1 MKNKIS
7 KLLAIGLS
15 SAVAFSVISANLP
28 KNHNVVFAAQAKTI
42 YVEIDGNENQGGGS
56 GAENS
61 PYQSLKYAIS
71 KAEDGDTIKLK
82 NPADGITKAIREDAG
97 VNGLFIIDKN
107 IIIDGGNVSTLQ
119 FRGLDVELRKNVIFK
134 DLKIRFN
141 NNGVSLGKIYASGN
155 KVTFDNVNTKE
166 GYQQDAERPV
176 LIAGSKEGNPIG
188 SAAEFVIKNG
198 FSENR
203 FNKVILGN
211 EDRDLNIDASL
222 IVESEFAKVDEGVIL
237 GGEGAHKTTGRVQ
250 VQSNSKNIEKFV
262 GTNSD
267 NNKVTFTG
275 STIYGVQLV
284 GVKNLAVL
292 PNTSVSVE
300 SDFAGV
306 SGNVEVNGELNLTN
320 STEQVIVAE
329 SISGDGKIVFSTNST
344 IVTGGDITGN
354 LKFELRGTP
363 QQIQDRL
370 NTNVVEAGGNID
382 AGVTLK
388 VQGDVVQVK
397 EDTSTI
403 SLVNDAAKVNVI
415 VREDSDANGN
425 VDENDDSIIDLFI
438 DYTTNN
444 PVDYIKE
451 VVNDVKLNGKVI
463 INTENNT
470 IYNESTGGTL
480 DFVAFYVAK
489 PGNVDIDGVKT
500 PFTVEVNNERQ
511 EVSYTLPA
519 PEAGFHYET
528 ADGAKVTDLAKKV
541 LTGDARFTDVVLK
554 KVADATTPRNFV
566 GFEIEPEDPAIDVPQ
581 DVKTFMTTNN
591 IIPSD
596 YELVGGAVAQQPQDI
611 TVKVNDAANGGKW
624 EFLGWEKEDRTDI
637 HGDKWTIWISIWTLV
652 PDAATEFDAEY
663 KFISATPNKN
673 LPSEI
678 TNYVD
683 DLNVADGTNVN
694 AVAPRK
700 NNVVDT
706 VNDGVWVFVDYD
718 TPAKAVDNANVVFTG
733 KYNFVANVHDVEYRF
748 ESLVEGKNLPV
759 EITNYT
765 EDVNKVSGDVVTA
778 TQPQKDNVVDTI
790 NDGVWVFAN
799 YDAPSKAVNK
809 ANVVFTGKYNFVA
822 NVYDAEYKFTSAT
835 VGKNLPASIVDY
847 TDDINKAKGTNLIA
861 AAPRLDAVVDT
872 DNDGVWH
879 FDGYDVTNKVMGTEN
894 VVFNGKYRFE
904 ANKYQ
909 VEFVFETENTNE
921 SLPNEVKALL
931 PALKNNLLNGANVTI
946 DDLTV
951 KKVQDANLKGSWE
964 FLGWDQTSVTINKA
978 NKTVKGLWRL
988 VVSKK
993 GDALKQPA
1001 LPELK
1006 SESKKGDSLI
1016 QPILPE
1022 AKLTENSALKSDVD
1036 TSSTNDMAMVIGMIV
1051 SLLGLIALKNRKNIK

>member
-1 MKNKIS
+1 M
-7 KLLAIGLS
+7 
-15 SAVAFSVISANLP
+15 
-28 KNHNVVFAAQAKTI
+28 
-42 YVEIDGNENQGGGS
+42 
-56 GAENS
+56 
-61 PYQSLKYAIS
+61 
-71 KAEDGDTIKLK
+71 
-82 NPADGITKAIREDAG
+82 
-97 VNGLFIIDKN
+97 
-107 IIIDGGNVSTLQ
+107 
-119 FRGLDVELRKNVIFK
+119 
-134 DLKIRFN
+134 
-141 NNGVSLGKIYASGN
+141 
-155 KVTFDNVNTKE
+155 
-166 GYQQDAERPV
+166 
-176 LIAGSKEGNPIG
+176 
-188 SAAEFVIKNG
+188 
-198 FSENR
+198 
-203 FNKVILGN
+203 
-211 EDRDLNIDASL
+211 
-222 IVESEFAKVDEGVIL
+222 
-237 GGEGAHKTTGRVQ
+237 
-250 VQSNSKNIEKFV
+250 
-262 GTNSD
+262 
-267 NNKVTFTG
+267 TFTG

-300 SDFAGV
+300 SDCAGV

-329 SISGDGKIVFSTNST
+329 SISGDGKFVFSTNST

-397 EDTSTI
+397 EDTSAI
-403 SLVNDAAKVNVI
+403 SLVNDVAKVNVI

-470 IYNESTGGTL
+470 IYNESTGGIL

-500 PFTVEVNNERQ
+500 PFTIEVNNERQ

-519 PEAGFHYET
+519 PEARFHYET
-528 ADGAKVTDLAKKV
+528 VDGAKVTDLAKKV

-554 KVADATTPRNFV
+554 KVADATTLRNFV

-596 YELVGGAVAQQPQDI
+596 YELVGGVVAQQPQDI
-611 TVKVNDAANGGKW
+611 TVKVNDDANGGKW

-733 KYNFVANVHDVEYRF
+733 KYNFVANV
-748 ESLVEGKNLPV
+748 
-759 EITNYT
+759 
-765 EDVNKVSGDVVTA
+765 
-778 TQPQKDNVVDTI
+778 
-790 NDGVWVFAN
+790 
-799 YDAPSKAVNK
+799 
-809 ANVVFTGKYNFVA
+809 
-822 NVYDAEYKFTSAT
+822 YDAEYKFTSST

-861 AAPRLDAVVDT
+861 VAPRLDAVVDT

-951 KKVQDANLKGSWE
+951 KKVQDANLKDFGS
-964 FLGWDQTSVTINKA
+964 S
-978 NKTVKGLWRL
+978 
-988 VVSKK
+988 
-993 GDALKQPA
+993 
-1001 LPELK
+1001 
-1006 SESKKGDSLI
+1006 
-1016 QPILPE
+1016 
-1022 AKLTENSALKSDVD
+1022 
-1036 TSSTNDMAMVIGMIV
+1036 
-1051 SLLGLIALKNRKNIK
+1051 